1 MKTKSNMT
9 VKQDNREIKK
19 KEVLKKVYGGE
30 RTPSM
35 HDFRLEDGRCKK
47 CGSFIGEK
55 GLILLCK
62 VISPEELKSL

>member
-1 MKTKSNMT
+1 MTKSNM
-9 VKQDNREIKK
+9 KDNREIKK

>member
-1 MKTKSNMT
+1 MKNI
-9 VKQDNREIKK
+9 KQDNREIKK